1 MSACYGRRRRW
12 REKGSPPP
20 FLSPVLSRLFP
31 CSLFLNFMDPII
43 SELEQAGLVCTSFAF
58 AYSFELSFRYLIQ
71 FCVQLISAEI
81 TLFS

>member
-1 MSACYGRRRRW
+1 
-12 REKGSPPP
+12 
-20 FLSPVLSRLFP
+20 
-31 CSLFLNFMDPII
+31 MDPII